1 MHWTMRFVSVLRP
14 APVRRP
20 GKQNRPCFG
29 LRGSTVAPSARLG
42 PGVRPLPSQAP
53 ARAENRALGTAYE
66 AAAGFYASHGFVRL
80 PDSPRLVLPMR
91 LADGSAERHAEGSRK
106 PATSCFLLLPP

>member
-1 MHWTMRFVSVLRP
+1 MRFPSVSRP
-14 APVRRP
+14 APVRRR

-53 ARAENRALGTAYE
+53 ARAENRALGTAYTPK
-66 AAAGFYASHGFVRL
+66 V
-80 PDSPRLVLPMR
+80 
-91 LADGSAERHAEGSRK
+91 AES
-106 PATSCFLLLPP
+106 LLLPAFCCFPPCFPGFRAGVGEAKTPPKGRS